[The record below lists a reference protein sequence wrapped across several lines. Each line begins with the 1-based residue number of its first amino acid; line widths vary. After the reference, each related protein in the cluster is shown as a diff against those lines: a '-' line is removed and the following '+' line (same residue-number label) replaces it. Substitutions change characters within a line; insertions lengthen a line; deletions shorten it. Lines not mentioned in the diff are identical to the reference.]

1 MRLAKFIAAALLA
14 VPAFAFAATP
24 VTNTFKVSAEV
35 KSVCTVSAT
44 DIVIPSYDPNA
55 AAPTT
60 QTGTVNVTCT
70 RGTPYTT
77 TLSSTTGFKLTGP
90 GGATLAY
97 QIFQGSGTGGT
108 VWANATTSNPYAG
121 SAPSRAAVAYLAT
134 ASIAAAQD
142 VAAGIYADTVT
153 VTVNY

>member
-1 MRLAKFIAAALLA
+1 DVIGNNIA
-14 VPAFAFAATP
+14 
-24 VTNTFKVSAEV
+24 N
-35 KSVCTVSAT
+35 
-44 DIVIPSYDPNA
+44 
-55 AAPTT
+55 
-60 QTGTVNVTCT
+60 
-70 RGTPYTT
+70 
-77 TLSSTTGFKLTGP
+77 SSTTGFKLTGP